1 MTGIEKITEKI
12 LADAK
17 ARAREILEKAQ
28 AECREAA
35 EAFAARAEES
45 REAITARALAE
56 GEAVAAR
63 ARAAATM
70 ERRDILLAA
79 RARMLDEAFAKA
91 REQITSTD
99 YGKYRELLTALL
111 SCALIDLAK
120 IEREREASGGG
131 ATDAPTLEVLMNAE
145 DAARFG
151 RAVLTAARRVTER
164 KVGAALLDKLTLSDE
179 HADIEG
185 GLLLRYGNTECDW
198 SITVLLAEVRRD
210 IEHRVA
216 GILFGDTEA

>member
-17 ARAREILEKAQ
+17 ARAREILAQ
-28 AECREAA
+28 AQNECREAA

-91 REQITSTD
+91 REQITATD

-111 SCALIDLAK
+111 SCALIDLSK
-120 IEREREASGGG
+120 SERVRELLADG
-131 ATDAPTLEVLMNAE
+131 APALEVLMNAE

-151 RAVLTAARRVTER
+151 PAVLTAARRVTER
-164 KVGAALLDKLTLSDE
+164 KVGAALLDKLTLSAE

-185 GLLLRYGNTECDW
+185 GLLLRYGNTECDC
-198 SITVLLAEVRRD
+198 SITVLLDEVRRD

-216 GILFGDTEA
+216 KILLGDTEA